1 MNEKMSHFTL
11 FATVSIIICI
21 PMSKSKLIAIEI
33 PNLAGYKSNVSIAY
47 QFQKDNYYF
56 YYCSNT
62 GSNKYF

>member
-11 FATVSIIICI
+11 FATASIIICI

-47 QFQKDNYYF
+47 LSKR
-56 YYCSNT
+56 
-62 GSNKYF
+62 